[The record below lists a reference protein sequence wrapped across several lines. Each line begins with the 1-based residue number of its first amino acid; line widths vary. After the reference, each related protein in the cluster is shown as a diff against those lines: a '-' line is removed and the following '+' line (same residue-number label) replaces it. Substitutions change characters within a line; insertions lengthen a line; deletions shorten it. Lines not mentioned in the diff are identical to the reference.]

1 MRVAD
6 YGTAA
11 GRGAAAVL
19 LAQALSDG
27 ALGRSL
33 ALAAE
38 ALPKLLRTKGEP
50 QAAAPAPEEAAA
62 LEAWARAED
71 EAGVTELR
79 AAAVAFLAEE
89 EEASEGAALRA
100 RLVMLLGAS
109 LLNAFVSANWTGPPL
124 HDLPPSPL
132 PRHAEAR
139 LPTRPSQ
146 PRPARRSAQ
155 MRRESEVRVQ

>member
-109 LLNAFVSANWTGPPL
+109 LLNAFAPPRSRATPRL
-124 HDLPPSPL
+124 ASPHD
-132 PRHAEAR
+132 PRSRAPRAAAR
-139 LPTRPSQ
+139 KCGER
-146 PRPARRSAQ
+146 AR
-155 MRRESEVRVQ
+155 